1 MLDKFENVVLEEL
14 PTNLLCMRNN
24 QHQMDLIPKAN
35 LPNLPQYT
43 MSLKENEILIRNL
56 KNYLE
61 KGHIKDGMSPC
72 KVLGLL
78 TINNDET
85 WRMCTNS
92 NVIN

>member
-1 MLDKFENVVLEEL
+1 
-14 PTNLLCMRNN
+14 MRNN